1 MPARGKAPT
10 LKKSSIDLLICDQ
23 HTVDVARLGPPAG
36 LAYEAVRHVHNDVVS
51 DVSCVGA
58 GDAWRCSRVG
68 AATSVAG

>member
-1 MPARGKAPT
+1 MACRVWAAAG
-10 LKKSSIDLLICDQ
+10 LLWLDKWLRMRRTRVI
-23 HTVDVARLGPPAG
+23 ARLGPPAG